1 VEEGMAE
8 REAKGV
14 LDGRR
19 ILVVEDEAVI
29 ALWVEDVLKQ
39 AGATVIG
46 PVASVREALAL
57 AEREPFDCA
66 VLDYKMPDGTITPV
80 ADLLVA
86 RGLPF
91 IFATGYDDGMP
102 DQRYA
107 DWPRVEKAFTIDE
120 LLRAIVSILAPTT
133 G

>member
-1 VEEGMAE
+1 MAE

-14 LDGRR
+14 LEGRR
-19 ILVVEDEAVI
+19 ILVVEDETVI

-39 AGATVIG
+39 AGATVLG
-46 PVASVREALAL
+46 PVASVSEALVL
-57 AEREPFDCA
+57 MERETFDCA
-66 VLDYKMPDGTITPV
+66 VLDYKLPDGTITPV

-91 IFATGYDDGMP
+91 IFATGYDEGTP
-102 DQRYA
+102 DRKYA

-120 LLRAIVSILAPTT
+120 LLKAIVSILAPTGQGKPT
-133 G
+133 